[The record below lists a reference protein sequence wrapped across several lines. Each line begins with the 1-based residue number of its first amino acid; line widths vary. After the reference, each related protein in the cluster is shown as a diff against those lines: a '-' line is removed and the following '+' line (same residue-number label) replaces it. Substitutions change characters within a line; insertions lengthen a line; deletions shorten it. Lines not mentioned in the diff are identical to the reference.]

1 MMTEAEEERE
11 KLRVDSEARDI
22 IHDVNSLTNRDEL
35 QKTRWVWEFLQN
47 AKDTDEG
54 LGVDITFMLENDKI
68 TISHN
73 GAPFETKHLI
83 AILHKKSTKSL
94 GGDDGTTGKY
104 GTGFVTTHILSK
116 VLNISGI
123 HRNTVGER
131 KFQIAVD
138 RTSATLEEREAL
150 IKMKR
155 SIKTT
160 FDEINKIGDL
170 PPEIFDSYTHSFV
183 YELSESGR
191 KYAEKG
197 LDELEKNVV
206 FTLLVNGGDI
216 IRKKI
221 KSIKIIRN
229 STSNLYRIE
238 PGISKVSGLKYVSSG
253 NNDGILYSETDNL
266 IFGIPVA
273 ETMDGYLLKS
283 LENRAVL
290 FREFPLI
297 GTENFNLP
305 VFIQH
310 NDFRPTEPRDGVV
323 TKRETESEKE
333 FTPDANRICMLE
345 FRKEYLLFLDLLV
358 NAKVDNLY
366 YLTLSGLPIE
376 SKNYTGEDWYLK
388 NIQKP
393 IRDFLTTK
401 ELVQTVSKKLIRIGE
416 SKFPLLTEASGDSFY
431 EVLIGLLPD
440 QIPNNKCYSFL
451 DKVINQEI
459 ENWPENISISLE
471 QLLSNL
477 PTLIIT
483 ENGFPY
489 ESLKIVYQYLQ
500 SINSTLGET
509 FPIYPNEKNE
519 LKVRGEVRLY
529 PTIDDEMKFVS
540 HRLGRDLDLEFLNRA
555 LGIDVPGIAPFDL
568 ENFYKSL
575 NNEVISKIPV
585 ETASVEQIL
594 AILHINT
601 LFKTD
606 RAHKREEWL
615 NLIKELLP
623 NSFGDKK
630 YIAIDYDNYQYPAE
644 LWTAK
649 YFCYLVQNEI
659 TMTQFAKVYFEEDL
673 KAAYYWLNRFLNYLN
688 SSRDDIKLF
697 LTKYKVVPTQN
708 TKMVIQD
715 GQEPSKWNGV
725 FKAYEELLYKEDN
738 PRYFDEDLKTIV
750 QDHCNYNPKEFLI
763 ANEIQVADFRTTD
776 VNFITKH
783 IDKLF
788 EDNEISAKVAVG
800 GKFHDVFN
808 TVNSWFDKH
817 SDASSYLKTFAAKR
831 DVLYVIS
838 LGEGFSTHIKAL
850 KDSGK
855 SIEDISKLAEI
866 NLSVEHMQRLEAV
879 ANELGP
885 EALISKAQEMIVIR
899 NQRIRWQ
906 KIGRTA
912 EDAFKKVFQN
922 IDMEMELFNPDLG
935 KDFEIILKTKGYSI
949 EIKNVIRGKENVR
962 MSILQGRTA
971 VLEKEHYALC
981 VLTRPD
987 DETNIDEEYFTS
999 NSNFVTDIGYQI
1011 GDKIKNWDSGL
1022 TSLTLSEDI
1031 KVNLDNKTESVYVN
1045 RPIWRDGKPFSEFV
1059 NALKTY
1065 FANDE
1070 IL

>member
-1 MMTEAEEERE
+1 MTEAEEERE

-22 IHDVNSLTNRDEL
+22 IHDVKSLTNRDEL

-54 LGVDITFMLENDKI
+54 SGVDVVFILENDKI

-94 GGDDGTTGKY
+94 SGDDGTTGKY

-116 VLNISGI
+116 ILKISGI
-123 HRNTVGER
+123 HRNANGER

-138 RTSATLEEREAL
+138 RSSATLEEKEAL
-150 IKMKR
+150 IKMKE
-155 SIKTT
+155 SIKAT
-160 FDEINKIGDL
+160 FDDINKIGDL
-170 PPEIFDSYTHSFV
+170 PAEILNSYHHSFI
-183 YELSESGR
+183 YELSEAG
-191 KYAEKG
+191 KYYAEKG
-197 LDELEKNVV
+197 LDELERNVV
-206 FTLLVNGGDI
+206 FTLLINEGDRG
-216 IRKKI
+216 RKKI

-229 STSNLYRIE
+229 NTSNLYQIE
-238 PGISKVSGLKYVSSG
+238 PGNSKVAGLKYVSSG
-253 NNDGILYSETDNL
+253 NNDGLLYCETDNL

-273 ETMDGYLLKS
+273 ETTEGYSLKS

-305 VFIQH
+305 VFVQH
-310 NDFRPTEPRDGVV
+310 NDFRPTEPRDGIV
-323 TKRETESEKE
+323 TKRETETEIE
-333 FTPDANRICMLE
+333 FTPDANRVCLLE
-345 FRKEYLLFLDLLV
+345 FKKEYLLFLDLLV

-376 SKNYTGEDWYLK
+376 SKNYTCKEWYLQ

-393 IRDFLTTK
+393 IRDSIIT
-401 ELVQTVSKKLIRIGE
+401 KKLVRAVSSKLIKIGE
-416 SKFPLLTEASGDSFY
+416 SKFPLVSEASGDKFY

-440 QIPNNKCYSFL
+440 QIPNSECYSFL

-471 QLLSNL
+471 QLLSDL

-483 ENGFPY
+483 ENRFPY
-489 ESLKIVYQYLQ
+489 ESLNIVYQYLQ

-519 LKVRGEVRLY
+519 LKVRDEVKLY

-540 HRLGRDLDLEFLNRA
+540 SRLGRDLDLEFLNRE
-555 LGIDVPGIAPFDL
+555 LGTDVPGIAPFDL

-575 NNEVISKIPV
+575 NNEVISKLPV
-585 ETASVEQIL
+585 ETALREQIL

-623 NSFGDKK
+623 NSFSDKK
-630 YIAIDYDNYQYPAE
+630 YIVIDYDNYYYPSE

-649 YFCYLVQNEI
+649 YICYLVQEEV

-673 KAAYYWLNRFLNYLN
+673 KTAYDWLNRFLNYVN
-688 SSRDDIKLF
+688 ASRDDIKLF
-697 LTKYKVVPTQN
+697 LTKYNVIPTQN
-708 TKMVIQD
+708 TKIVIKD
-715 GQEPSKWNGV
+715 GGEPTECKGV
-725 FKAYEELLYKEDN
+725 FKAYEEVLYKEDN
-738 PRYFDEDLKTIV
+738 PRYFDEDLKILA
-750 QDHCNYNPKEFLI
+750 QDYCNYNSKEYLI
-763 ANEIQVADFRTTD
+763 ADEIKVADFRTTD

-788 EDNEISAKVAVG
+788 EDIEISNKVEVG
-800 GKFHDVFN
+800 GELHDVFN

-817 SDASSYLKTFAAKR
+817 SDAASYLKTFAAKR
-831 DVLYVIS
+831 DLLYVVS
-838 LGEGFSTHIKAL
+838 LGSGFSKHIKAI

-866 NLSVEHMQRLEAV
+866 KLSVEQMQRLETV

-885 EALISKAQEMIVIR
+885 EALISKAQEMIATR
-899 NQRIRWQ
+899 DQRIRWQ
-906 KIGRTA
+906 KIGRSA

-922 IDMEMELFNPDLG
+922 IEMEMELFNPDLG

-949 EIKNVIRGKENVR
+949 EIKNVIKGKENVR

-971 VLEKEHYALC
+971 VLEKDHYALC

-987 DETNIDEEYFTS
+987 DEAYIDEEYFT
-999 NSNFVTDIGYQI
+999 NNANFVTDIGYQI

-1022 TSLTLSEDI
+1022 TSLSLLEDI

-1045 RPIWRDGKPFSEFV
+1045 RPIWKDAKPFSEFV
-1059 NALKTY
+1059 NDLKLY
-1065 FANDE
+1065 FINNAD
-1070 IL
+1070 